1 MPSGQGDQS
10 AIVAHYTPEEL
21 ADKGV
26 HTVKIPQD
34 LYAHKHR
41 SLGACTDFELL
52 PNSGDPSR
60 RHWYPAAECGA
71 STVANAMVTARL
83 TTWHRST

>member
-1 MPSGQGDQS
+1 MQNTDACLQLPTSLKMPSGQGDQS

-34 LYAHKHR
+34 L
-41 SLGACTDFELL
+41 
-52 PNSGDPSR
+52 
-60 RHWYPAAECGA
+60 
-71 STVANAMVTARL
+71 
-83 TTWHRST
+83 